1 MHKTS
6 PSETRPSHPHPH
18 HHYPSSLLTSLV
30 SVVVSLCYFVFAQE
44 VCTYY
49 QITVLVVKASINLF
63 VQHALRSD
71 THAQREFGHFQ
82 NFGVIIHSDVLF
94 LLQWVESLSV
104 QAGAPVT
111 LGTTGGACTEC
122 RVMHVLSSV
131 KLLSLAHLLEL
142 ILVAACSAF
151 HSLTLDSASF
161 FFITPAM
168 FTRGTCRSQ
177 ELHLCEI
184 GCRV

>member
-82 NFGVIIHSDVLF
+82 NFGVIIHSYVLF

-122 RVMHVLSSV
+122 RMMHVLSSV

-161 FFITPAM
+161 FFLITALSLAM

-177 ELHLCEI
+177 ELHL
-184 GCRV
+184 